1 MKNFKQLIQAI
12 SLVKVIQKMMGH
24 KIIYYFKYYFKYFKM
39 PTNSNMVR
47 ALLRVSIKN
56 SATLH
61 NSFNE
66 GLNYINNTTMKQ

>member
-47 ALLRVSIKN
+47 ALLGVSIKN

-61 NSFNE
+61 NNE